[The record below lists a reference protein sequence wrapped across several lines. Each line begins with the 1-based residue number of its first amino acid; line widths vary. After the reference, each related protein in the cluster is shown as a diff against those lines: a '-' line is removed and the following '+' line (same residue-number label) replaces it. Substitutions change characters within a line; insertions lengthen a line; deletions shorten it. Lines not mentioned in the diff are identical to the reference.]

1 MRWKTMSPFE
11 REIHLAE
18 DGGVG
23 SQGGKQNFNYPARGG
38 KTASGAG
45 LHCFLNTCRRGK
57 ERGFKG
63 FMSPSVGRETTA
75 AFWDFISLSWGGK
88 T

>member
-1 MRWKTMSPFE
+1 MSPFDK
-11 REIHLAE
+11 EIHLAE
-18 DGGVG
+18 DGGGG
-23 SQGGKQNFNYPARGG
+23 SQGGKKNFNYPARGR
-38 KTASGAG
+38 KTTSGLG
-45 LHCFLNTCRRGK
+45 SIVSFNTCRRGK

-63 FMSPSVGRETTA
+63 FMSPSVGRETTV